1 MKTRSRCLAL
11 FLAIL
16 TAVSMITL
24 ISGTAA
30 PAVTPSKQMVVL
42 NDKNVAISG
51 YNIDGSN
58 YFKLR
63 DVAFTLSTTAARF
76 SVEYDAATNTMWLRT
91 GGYYVAQGG
100 ELAPLKEGESL
111 NVVPSS
117 TAIYIDGKKVVLT
130 AYNINNNNYF
140 KLRDLG
146 EAMDFGV
153 AYDEAKD
160 AVVIDG
166 YLPYYAANIMNIL
179 PKSKYDDDKQTVYFL
194 ASDAGN
200 ITVTKY
206 SGNEYVLTGRNL
218 TEARGIPLLKDTI
231 GVFTGSPE
239 TVMVALERSKNQG
252 RITLEQDG
260 KSFECIQS
268 GSEYRLTISW

>member
-1 MKTRSRCLAL
+1 MKTRSRRLAL
-11 FLAIL
+11 FFAALMTI
-16 TAVSMITL
+16 SMITVKTG
-24 ISGTAA
+24 SAA
-30 PAVTPSKQMVVL
+30 PAVTLTKQTVKL
-42 NDKNVAISG
+42 NNKNVAISG

-58 YFKLR
+58 FFKLR
-63 DVAFTLSTTAARF
+63 DVALTLSTTAARF
-76 SVEYDAATNTMWLRT
+76 SIEYDAGTNTMWLRT

-100 ELAPLKEGESL
+100 ELAPLPKGDSL
-111 NVVPSS
+111 TVIPSS
-117 TAIYIDGKKVVLT
+117 TTIYIDGKKVTLT
-130 AYNINNNNYF
+130 AYNINGNNYF

-153 AYDEAKD
+153 AYEKEKD

-166 YLPYYAANIMNIL
+166 DLPYYAANLMNVL
-179 PKSKYDDDKQTVYFL
+179 PKAVYDDNNQTIYFL

-206 SGNEYVLTGRNL
+206 SGNMYDVTGRNL

-231 GVFTGSPE
+231 GVFTGSPQM
-239 TVMVALERSKNQG
+239 VMDALERSKNQG
-252 RITLEQDG
+252 KITLEQDG
-260 KSFECIQS
+260 KSFECIYS